1 MIEPSHPVPQLAR
14 SKSLA
19 QWALL
24 IAVGCWVILLISA
37 KLLPDYTWLLH
48 ILMLATEAGVVG
60 GLADWY
66 AITVLFRNPFGNI
79 PLPALLREHT
89 EIIPRNKARIAES
102 MGRFVQENFLSP
114 DIVRQSLQRTD
125 VSLMAGQWLAQPSNA
140 KLVVNLIQH
149 TAPRILDFFE
159 QDSISRFM
167 QQNIVQWAKSTDMHQ
182 LSSEM
187 IRAVL
192 DNDFHEDVLQ
202 RGLDAAYVWV
212 KHNPERTKELAQR
225 MFKELGV
232 GTLARGAGFLGIDV
246 QKRIISAFVNK
257 VEQILE
263 NPEHP
268 MRLSLEARVQ
278 QLMLDL
284 RNPESEA
291 AQQLNSTKNAL
302 LDSPAVVNFLT
313 GSVVILKDAI
323 KRDLTKADSAIAHNL
338 LAAFIRLG
346 SNLSTSSEV
355 RQTLNHEI
363 EKLAVTFSADYAD
376 KVILYISQRIHD
388 WDSSFMI
395 DKIES
400 EVGGDLHMIRVNGVV
415 VGAFIGLVLGIIRAI
430 VEYIPI

>member
-1 MIEPSHPVPQLAR
+1 M
-14 SKSLA
+14 
-19 QWALL
+19 
-24 IAVGCWVILLISA
+24 
-37 KLLPDYTWLLH
+37 
-48 ILMLATEAGVVG
+48 
-60 GLADWY
+60 ADR
-66 AITVLFRNPFGNI
+66 LF
-79 PLPALLREHT
+79 
-89 EIIPRNKARIAES
+89 
-102 MGRFVQENFLSP
+102 
-114 DIVRQSLQRTD
+114 
-125 VSLMAGQWLAQPSNA
+125 
-140 KLVVNLIQH
+140 
-149 TAPRILDFFE
+149 
-159 QDSISRFM
+159 
-167 QQNIVQWAKSTDMHQ
+167 
-182 LSSEM
+182 
-187 IRAVL
+187 
-192 DNDFHEDVLQ
+192 
-202 RGLDAAYVWV
+202 
-212 KHNPERTKELAQR
+212 
-225 MFKELGV
+225 

-246 QKRIISAFVNK
+246 QKRIINAFVSK

-268 MRLSLEARVQ
+268 VRLSIEARVQ

-284 RNPESEA
+284 RDPESEA
-291 AQQLNSTKNAL
+291 AQQLNGTKNAL

-323 KRDLTKADSAIAHNL
+323 KRDLGKPESAIAHNL
-338 LAAFIRLG
+338 LAAIIRLG
-346 SNLSTSSEV
+346 GNLSSSSEV

>member
-1 MIEPSHPVPQLAR
+1 MTSIAHTAPQLAR

-19 QWALL
+19 QLALI
-24 IAVGCWVILLISA
+24 IAAVCWVILLISA
-37 KLLPDYTWLLH
+37 KLLPEYTWWLH
-48 ILMLATEAGVVG
+48 ILMLAAEAGVVG

-114 DIVRQSLQRTD
+114 DIVRRSLQRTD
-125 VSLMAGQWLAQPSNA
+125 VSLMVGHWLAQPSNA
-140 KLVVNLIQH
+140 KLVVDLIQQ

-202 RGLDAAYVWV
+202 RGLDAAYLWV
-212 KHNPERTKELAQR
+212 KNNPERTKELAQR

-246 QKRIISAFVNK
+246 QKRIINAFVSK

-268 MRLSLEARVQ
+268 MRLSIEARVQ

-284 RNPESEA
+284 RDPESEA
-291 AQQLNSTKNAL
+291 AQQLNDTKNAL

-323 KRDLTKADSAIAHNL
+323 KRDLRKPDSAIAHNL
-338 LAAFIRLG
+338 VAAIMRLG
-346 SNLSTSSEV
+346 SNLSNSIEV